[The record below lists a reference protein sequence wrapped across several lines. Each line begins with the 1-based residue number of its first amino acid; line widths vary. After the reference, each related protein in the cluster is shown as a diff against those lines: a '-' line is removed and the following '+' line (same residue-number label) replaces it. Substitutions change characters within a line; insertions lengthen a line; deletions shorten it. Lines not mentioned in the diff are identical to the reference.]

1 MTSKSVLV
9 AGNLF
14 HVICQ
19 RPPVPGCGD
28 VLGNDLATT
37 SKSSELPYSFSA
49 VADSPLTT
57 SATVTLPTLQKP
69 CFIQQ
74 PDGCST
80 SMPMRSEICEPVLS
94 KMDSLISLLNDH
106 HGITYFRQFLSTRHA
121 HDMLEF
127 WLACVGYRRSD
138 AAKCSSFALV
148 IYKTFI
154 APTSSRLSLA
164 GITRRAIR
172 ERLKSGNVDCT
183 LFDSAVAEV
192 ETHLLRDY
200 YPLFLESDDYAEY
213 IRTRSSN
220 QSPSCDGSSSGHS
233 SNRSQSCTIDGDAGQ
248 HRDEEKQCKD
258 SFSAS
263 GTLENAKTC
272 GQISSNVQ
280 CTGDC
285 LAATGYVV
293 VLMFLF
299 CLADK
304 CSSKIHVT
312 LYVLR

>member
-1 MTSKSVLV
+1 MTSKSALV

-14 HVICQ
+14 HVACQ

-37 SKSSELPYSFSA
+37 SKSSEVSYSFST
-49 VADSPLTT
+49 VADSLLTT
-57 SATVTLPTLQKP
+57 SATVTLPAPQKP

-80 SMPMRSEICEPVLS
+80 SMAICPELSEPMLS
-94 KMDSLISLLNDH
+94 KMDSLISLLNDR
-106 HGITYFRQFLSTRHA
+106 HGITYFQQFLSTRRA

-127 WLACVGYRRSD
+127 WLACVGYRKID

-154 APTSSRLSLA
+154 APTSSRLRLA
-164 GITRRAIR
+164 GPTRRAIR
-172 ERLKSGNVDCT
+172 ERLKSGNLDCT

-192 ETHLLRDY
+192 ETLLLRDY

-233 SNRSQSCTIDGDAGQ
+233 SNGSQSCAVDGKGRQ
-248 HRDEEKQCKD
+248 HRDEEKRCKD
-258 SFSAS
+258 SFSVS
-263 GTLENAKTC
+263 GTLENPKTC
-272 GQISSNVQ
+272 GRISPSLQ

-285 LAATGYVV
+285 LAPTGYVI
-293 VLMFLF
+293 FGLF
-299 CLADK
+299 D
-304 CSSKIHVT
+304 S
-312 LYVLR
+312 